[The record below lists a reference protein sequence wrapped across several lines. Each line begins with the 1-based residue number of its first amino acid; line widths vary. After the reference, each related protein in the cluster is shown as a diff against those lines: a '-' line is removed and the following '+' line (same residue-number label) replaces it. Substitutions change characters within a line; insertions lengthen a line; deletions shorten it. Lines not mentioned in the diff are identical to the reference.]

1 MIVECEKCK
10 SQFNVDEG
18 VLKEDG
24 SKVRCSVC
32 KNIFLVY
39 PKRDRGA
46 ESTPDLTI
54 DDDMEETVALDSP
67 PRLEDRKNVGR
78 DQHRIPVV
86 ALDRLTLE
94 DDLTDEPDMFM
105 EKESE
110 SPPPLVSPKQL
121 KSGRSSALP
130 VFLIVIFLLFGAA
143 AVGYFFF
150 PGLIPGLGS
159 PAQPVVVKPEI
170 PDAGIHKLRIQA
182 QAIESYFVKSD
193 KAGELFIIKGSINNN
208 YPTARGKILL
218 QVSIFDGQNKVI
230 LKKNAY
236 AGNVFSDE
244 ELKSLTVEQ
253 IDAAMNNSAGK
264 DNKNL
269 KVEPGTAI
277 PFMVIFNNL
286 PENAKDFSPDLL
298 RSSAGS

>member
-32 KNIFLVY
+32 KNIFIVY
-39 PKRDRGA
+39 PKGVLGA

-67 PRLEDRKNVGR
+67 PRLKDRKSAGR
-78 DQHRIPVV
+78 DQSAIPMV

-94 DDLTDEPDMFM
+94 DDLDGESEMLM
-105 EKESE
+105 EKEKSFQ
-110 SPPPLVSPKQL
+110 PPQVPRKHA
-121 KSGRSSALP
+121 KSGRSSALTI
-130 VFLIVIFLLFGAA
+130 FLIVIFLLFGVVAA
-143 AVGYFFF
+143 GYFFF
-150 PGLIPGLGS
+150 PGLIPGLGPTAKS
-159 PAQPVVVKPEI
+159 VVKKPEV
-170 PDAGIHKLRIQA
+170 PDAGIDKLRIQA
-182 QAIESYFVKSD
+182 QTIETYYIKSVS
-193 KAGELFIIKGSINNN
+193 AGELFIVKGNINNN

-218 QVSIFDGQNKVI
+218 QVSIFDEQNKII
-230 LKKNAY
+230 LKKDAY

-244 ELKSLTVEQ
+244 ELKNMTVEQ
-253 IDAAMNNSAGK
+253 IDTAMKNVAGK

-269 KVEPGTAI
+269 KIEPGATI

-286 PENAKDFSPDLL
+286 PENAKDLSPELV